1 LACTHYSPVAPF
13 NLEPIIY
20 PASLQTAYPCLC
32 HHCDF
37 ALRLSEGA
45 SIRQLWFDIAV
56 PRYNYLIELGEST
69 VRPQGAHDGS
79 EEDGGTQQGRRGY
92 RWLEPVL
99 EDARRIKE
107 EQGKAVAAF
116 IAGMMRDFG
125 RRWGA
130 REEERLVRVLRG
142 VGRSD
147 T

>member
-1 LACTHYSPVAPF
+1 MHYSPVAPF

-20 PASLQTAYPCLC
+20 PASVQTTYPCLC
-32 HHCDF
+32 HPCDF

-45 SIRQLWFDIAV
+45 SLRQLWFDIAL

-69 VRPQGAHDGS
+69 VRPQGAYGGS
-79 EEDGGTQQGRRGY
+79 KEDGTTQQGRRGD

-107 EQGKAVAAF
+107 DQGKEVAAF

-125 RRWGA
+125 RRWGVG
-130 REEERLVRVLRG
+130 EQERLMRVLRG
-142 VGRSD
+142 VRGSD
-147 T
+147 S